1 MKKYLFSNGTLSA
14 NLYSGSI
21 LFLRLF
27 IGIVMLSHG
36 IPKLLSFSELSAT
49 FPDPLGLTPAF
60 SLLLCIMAEVFC
72 SILLI
77 VGAFT
82 RLATLPLIFNM
93 LVAITVAHAGA
104 PFSAKELPIFY
115 LVIYIFI
122 LFFGPG
128 KFSFDYFITNRSP
141 KA

>member
-1 MKKYLFSNGTLSA
+1 MKKFLFSNGVLSE
-14 NLYSGSI
+14 NLYSASV

-36 IPKLLSFSELSAT
+36 IPKLLSFSTLSAT

-93 LVAITVAHAGA
+93 LVIITVVHAGD
-104 PFSAKELPIFY
+104 PFSVKELPLFY
-115 LVIYIFI
+115 LIIYLFI
-122 LFFGPG
+122 LLFGPG
-128 KFSFDYFITNRSP
+128 KFSFDSFITNKGK